1 MSALEGPS
9 SITLGCARSERVV
22 ITTQP
27 PQAGVVVRPRES
39 NPDVNVRP
47 DKVVTDEHGA
57 AEFEVVCRQCPS
69 KALVTFTA
77 SLGYA
82 AWRVAVHCEAGS
94 GAFARSTARVLADA
108 KGRLA
113 FVEGQLDALFEV
125 ALGESPA
132 AGSAPKCGEAE
143 G

>member
-1 MSALEGPS
+1 M
-9 SITLGCARSERVV
+9 
-22 ITTQP
+22 
-27 PQAGVVVRPRES
+27 
-39 NPDVNVRP
+39 NVRP

-82 AWRVAVHCEAGS
+82 AWRTAVQCEAGS

-125 ALGESPA
+125 ALGELPG